1 MSSFK
6 IGGTTF
12 GGSTFG
18 SGISAPSLGKAST
31 SSGINIPKVGS
42 VSAKAGIDVSKGLG
56 GLTGGIELKKD
67 NGNVFTSGAS
77 KKSVEDVSHQAISSY
92 FIGPQAE
99 NLTYFKDNINT
110 ILDRLKETRVNY
122 FPEDGEFVTN
132 AIQDS
137 EMFQKRTREVAKS
150 VEKLSELLG
159 AHSIPF
165 WSPRYQAH
173 MCMDMNMPALLGY
186 FATMLYNPNNVAFE
200 ASPLSTLAEIE
211 VGEQLCEMFGYNTD
225 EEQREQDGPTGW
237 GHVACDGT
245 VANLESMWT
254 GEYTQRSM
262 NIPLFLT
269 HFWQLG
275 T

>member
-1 MSSFK
+1 
-6 IGGTTF
+6 
-12 GGSTFG
+12 
-18 SGISAPSLGKAST
+18 
-31 SSGINIPKVGS
+31 
-42 VSAKAGIDVSKGLG
+42 
-56 GLTGGIELKKD
+56 
-67 NGNVFTSGAS
+67 
-77 KKSVEDVSHQAISSY
+77 
-92 FIGPQAE
+92 
-99 NLTYFKDNINT
+99 
-110 ILDRLKETRVNY
+110 
-122 FPEDGEFVTN
+122 
-132 AIQDS
+132 
-137 EMFQKRTREVAKS
+137 MFQKRTREVAKS

-245 VANLESMWT
+245 VANLKSMW
-254 GEYTQRSM
+254 
-262 NIPLFLT
+262 
-269 HFWQLG
+269 
-275 T
+275 